1 MKKLFRTM
9 PAVVLAV
16 LLTGCGQGTQET
28 MNAGYEETAN
38 AETEADPGSG
48 TGTAGEEA
56 DAGTESVG
64 PDETASAWR
73 YQGSGTVTGSDALTE
88 GQQEILLEF
97 MDAYYQ
103 SMAELEVKDCSGLF
117 IEDGGHEQFRAQVDG
132 TSWTAVTDNQT
143 QAAMHR
149 AVWET
154 MIGIRRASGLDLRLS
169 SYDYQLDCL
178 NIYEQED
185 GCVQVEVMEYADM
198 RFAHT
203 PDTDSSVTG
212 VWHSFVMREADGK
225 WFLTHHA
232 AYDSAYFGFL
242 RWENSSTGRSTETA
256 SEEELEAIARQ
267 RIRAAEEQIALRGQ
281 QAAGEEAA
289 PEAEHAYDR
298 EAAVAY
304 AREWAGERNPRWQ
317 AYDGSGGNCMNFVS
331 QSLYASGIPM
341 DESGDARWY
350 WYSDGNRAPAWT
362 GVDSFRVYARDNT
375 GYGLSA
381 QVGAAYDTGEE
392 GDVILMSADGNYH
405 HAVIISQA
413 VRDEDGRT
421 IDYLICSNTGNY
433 RDFPVSAYVYAEQEL
448 VRIAGWNG

>member
-38 AETEADPGSG
+38 AETEAAPGSG
-48 TGTAGEEA
+48 TGTAGEET

-103 SMAELEVKDCSGLF
+103 SMAELEVQDCSGLF

-143 QAAMHR
+143 
-149 AVWET
+149 
-154 MIGIRRASGLDLRLS
+154 
-169 SYDYQLDCL
+169 
-178 NIYEQED
+178 QED

-281 QAAGEEAA
+281 QAAGEEAV

>member
-38 AETEADPGSG
+38 AETEAAPGSG

-103 SMAELEVKDCSGLF
+103 SMAELEVQDCSGLF

-143 QAAMHR
+143 
-149 AVWET
+149 
-154 MIGIRRASGLDLRLS
+154 
-169 SYDYQLDCL
+169 
-178 NIYEQED
+178 QED

-281 QAAGEEAA
+281 QAAGEAV

>member
-9 PAVVLAV
+9 PAVALAV

-38 AETEADPGSG
+38 AETEAAPGSG
-48 TGTAGEEA
+48 TGTAGEET

-103 SMAELEVKDCSGLF
+103 SMAELEVQDCSGLF

-143 QAAMHR
+143 
-149 AVWET
+149 
-154 MIGIRRASGLDLRLS
+154 
-169 SYDYQLDCL
+169 
-178 NIYEQED
+178 QED

-381 QVGAAYDTGEE
+381 QVGAVYDTGEE

-448 VRIAGWNG
+448 VRITGWNG

>member
-38 AETEADPGSG
+38 AETEAAPGSG

-103 SMAELEVKDCSGLF
+103 SMAELEVQDCSGLF

-143 QAAMHR
+143 
-149 AVWET
+149 
-154 MIGIRRASGLDLRLS
+154 
-169 SYDYQLDCL
+169 
-178 NIYEQED
+178 QED

>member
-38 AETEADPGSG
+38 AETEAAPGSG
-48 TGTAGEEA
+48 TGTAGEET

-103 SMAELEVKDCSGLF
+103 SMAELEVQDCSGLF

-143 QAAMHR
+143 
-149 AVWET
+149 
-154 MIGIRRASGLDLRLS
+154 
-169 SYDYQLDCL
+169 
-178 NIYEQED
+178 QED

-232 AYDSAYFGFL
+232 AYDSAYFWFL

-381 QVGAAYDTGEE
+381 QVGAVYDTGEE

-421 IDYLICSNTGNY
+421 IDYLICSNIGNY

>member
-38 AETEADPGSG
+38 AETEAAPGSG
-48 TGTAGEEA
+48 TGTAGEET

-103 SMAELEVKDCSGLF
+103 SMAELEVQDCSGLF

-143 QAAMHR
+143 
-149 AVWET
+149 
-154 MIGIRRASGLDLRLS
+154 
-169 SYDYQLDCL
+169 
-178 NIYEQED
+178 QED

-232 AYDSAYFGFL
+232 TYDSAYFGFL

>member
-38 AETEADPGSG
+38 AETEAAPGRG
-48 TGTAGEEA
+48 TGTAGEVT

-103 SMAELEVKDCSGLF
+103 SMAELEVQDCSGLF

-143 QAAMHR
+143 
-149 AVWET
+149 
-154 MIGIRRASGLDLRLS
+154 
-169 SYDYQLDCL
+169 
-178 NIYEQED
+178 QED

-421 IDYLICSNTGNY
+421 IDYLICSNIGNY

>member
-28 MNAGYEETAN
+28 MNAGYDETAS
-38 AETEADPGSG
+38 AETEAAPGNG

-103 SMAELEVKDCSGLF
+103 SMAELEVQDCSGLF
-117 IEDGGHEQFRAQVDG
+117 IEDGGHEQFRA
-132 TSWTAVTDNQT
+132 
-143 QAAMHR
+143 
-149 AVWET
+149 
-154 MIGIRRASGLDLRLS
+154 
-169 SYDYQLDCL
+169 
-178 NIYEQED
+178 
-185 GCVQVEVMEYADM
+185 QVEVMEYADM

-267 RIRAAEEQIALRGQ
+267 RIRAAEEQVALRGQ

>member
-28 MNAGYEETAN
+28 MNAGYDETAS
-38 AETEADPGSG
+38 AETEAAPGNG

-103 SMAELEVKDCSGLF
+103 SMAELEVQDCSGLF

-143 QAAMHR
+143 
-149 AVWET
+149 
-154 MIGIRRASGLDLRLS
+154 
-169 SYDYQLDCL
+169 
-178 NIYEQED
+178 QED

>member
-9 PAVVLAV
+9 PAVALAV

-103 SMAELEVKDCSGLF
+103 SMAELEVQDCSGLF

-143 QAAMHR
+143 
-149 AVWET
+149 
-154 MIGIRRASGLDLRLS
+154 
-169 SYDYQLDCL
+169 
-178 NIYEQED
+178 QED

-381 QVGAAYDTGEE
+381 QVGAVYDTGEE

-421 IDYLICSNTGNY
+421 IDYLICSNIGNY

>member
-38 AETEADPGSG
+38 AETEAAPGSG
-48 TGTAGEEA
+48 TGTAGEET

-103 SMAELEVKDCSGLF
+103 SIAELEVQDCSGLF

-143 QAAMHR
+143 
-149 AVWET
+149 
-154 MIGIRRASGLDLRLS
+154 
-169 SYDYQLDCL
+169 
-178 NIYEQED
+178 QED

>member
-38 AETEADPGSG
+38 AETEAAPGSG
-48 TGTAGEEA
+48 TGTAGEET

-103 SMAELEVKDCSGLF
+103 SMAELEVQDCSGLF

-143 QAAMHR
+143 
-149 AVWET
+149 
-154 MIGIRRASGLDLRLS
+154 
-169 SYDYQLDCL
+169 
-178 NIYEQED
+178 QED

-212 VWHSFVMREADGK
+212 VWHSFVMREEDGK

-242 RWENSSTGRSTETA
+242 RWENSSTGRSTEA
-256 SEEELEAIARQ
+256 VSEEELEAMVRQ
-267 RIRAAEEQIALRGQ
+267 RIQAAEEQIVLRGQ
-281 QAAGEEAA
+281 QA
-289 PEAEHAYDR
+289 D
-298 EAAVAY
+298 
-304 AREWAGERNPRWQ
+304 
-317 AYDGSGGNCMNFVS
+317 
-331 QSLYASGIPM
+331 
-341 DESGDARWY
+341 
-350 WYSDGNRAPAWT
+350 
-362 GVDSFRVYARDNT
+362 
-375 GYGLSA
+375 
-381 QVGAAYDTGEE
+381 
-392 GDVILMSADGNYH
+392 GDVIHLFQHRQLPGLPC
-405 HAVIISQA
+405 
-413 VRDEDGRT
+413 GRL
-421 IDYLICSNTGNY
+421 YICGAGTGQN
-433 RDFPVSAYVYAEQEL
+433 RRLE
-448 VRIAGWNG
+448 

>member
-38 AETEADPGSG
+38 AETEAAPGSG
-48 TGTAGEEA
+48 TGTAGEET

-64 PDETASAWR
+64 PDETTSAWR

-103 SMAELEVKDCSGLF
+103 SMAELEVQDCSGLF

-132 TSWTAVTDNQT
+132 TSWAAVTDNQT
-143 QAAMHR
+143 
-149 AVWET
+149 
-154 MIGIRRASGLDLRLS
+154 
-169 SYDYQLDCL
+169 
-178 NIYEQED
+178 QED

-281 QAAGEEAA
+281 QAAGEAV

>member
-38 AETEADPGSG
+38 AETEAAPGSG
-48 TGTAGEEA
+48 TGTAGEET

-103 SMAELEVKDCSGLF
+103 SMAELEVQDCSGLF
-117 IEDGGHEQFRAQVDG
+117 IEDGGHEQFR
-132 TSWTAVTDNQT
+132 
-143 QAAMHR
+143 
-149 AVWET
+149 
-154 MIGIRRASGLDLRLS
+154 
-169 SYDYQLDCL
+169 
-178 NIYEQED
+178 
-185 GCVQVEVMEYADM
+185 VQVEVMEYADM

>member
-38 AETEADPGSG
+38 AETEAAPGSG
-48 TGTAGEEA
+48 TGTAGEET

-103 SMAELEVKDCSGLF
+103 SMAELEVQDCSGLF

-143 QAAMHR
+143 
-149 AVWET
+149 
-154 MIGIRRASGLDLRLS
+154 
-169 SYDYQLDCL
+169 
-178 NIYEQED
+178 QED

-289 PEAEHAYDR
+289 PEAGHAYDR

-448 VRIAGWNG
+448 VRITGWNG

>member
-9 PAVVLAV
+9 PAVALAV

-38 AETEADPGSG
+38 AETEAAPGSG
-48 TGTAGEEA
+48 TGTAGEET

-103 SMAELEVKDCSGLF
+103 SMAELEVQDCSGLF

-143 QAAMHR
+143 
-149 AVWET
+149 
-154 MIGIRRASGLDLRLS
+154 
-169 SYDYQLDCL
+169 
-178 NIYEQED
+178 QED

-381 QVGAAYDTGEE
+381 QVGAVYDTGEE

>member
-38 AETEADPGSG
+38 AETEAAPGSG
-48 TGTAGEEA
+48 TGTAGEET

-103 SMAELEVKDCSGLF
+103 SMAELEVQDCSGLF

-143 QAAMHR
+143 
-149 AVWET
+149 
-154 MIGIRRASGLDLRLS
+154 
-169 SYDYQLDCL
+169 
-178 NIYEQED
+178 QED

-281 QAAGEEAA
+281 QEAGEEAV

-298 EAAVAY
+298 EVAVAY

>member
-64 PDETASAWR
+64 PDETASAWK

-103 SMAELEVKDCSGLF
+103 SMAELEVQDCSGLF
-117 IEDGGHEQFRAQVDG
+117 IEDGGHEQFRA
-132 TSWTAVTDNQT
+132 
-143 QAAMHR
+143 
-149 AVWET
+149 
-154 MIGIRRASGLDLRLS
+154 
-169 SYDYQLDCL
+169 
-178 NIYEQED
+178 
-185 GCVQVEVMEYADM
+185 QVEVMEYADM

-281 QAAGEEAA
+281 QAAGEEAV

-448 VRIAGWNG
+448 VRITGWNG

>member
-38 AETEADPGSG
+38 AETEAAPGSG
-48 TGTAGEEA
+48 TGTAGEET

-103 SMAELEVKDCSGLF
+103 SMAELEVQDCSGLF

-143 QAAMHR
+143 
-149 AVWET
+149 
-154 MIGIRRASGLDLRLS
+154 
-169 SYDYQLDCL
+169 
-178 NIYEQED
+178 QED

>member
-38 AETEADPGSG
+38 AETEAAPGSG
-48 TGTAGEEA
+48 TGTAGEET

-103 SMAELEVKDCSGLF
+103 SMAELEVQDCSGLF

-143 QAAMHR
+143 
-149 AVWET
+149 
-154 MIGIRRASGLDLRLS
+154 
-169 SYDYQLDCL
+169 
-178 NIYEQED
+178 QED

-304 AREWAGERNPRWQ
+304 AREWAGERTPRWQ

-362 GVDSFRVYARDNT
+362 GVDSFRVYARDNA

>member
-38 AETEADPGSG
+38 AETEAAPGRG
-48 TGTAGEEA
+48 TGTAGEVT

-64 PDETASAWR
+64 PDETTSAWR

-103 SMAELEVKDCSGLF
+103 SMAELEVQDCSGLF

-143 QAAMHR
+143 
-149 AVWET
+149 
-154 MIGIRRASGLDLRLS
+154 
-169 SYDYQLDCL
+169 
-178 NIYEQED
+178 QED

-381 QVGAAYDTGEE
+381 QVGAVYDTGEE

-421 IDYLICSNTGNY
+421 IDYLICSNIGNY

>member
-38 AETEADPGSG
+38 AETEAAPGSG
-48 TGTAGEEA
+48 TGTAGEET

-64 PDETASAWR
+64 PDETTSAWR

-103 SMAELEVKDCSGLF
+103 SMAELEVQDCSGLF

-143 QAAMHR
+143 
-149 AVWET
+149 
-154 MIGIRRASGLDLRLS
+154 
-169 SYDYQLDCL
+169 
-178 NIYEQED
+178 QED

-267 RIRAAEEQIALRGQ
+267 RIRAAEEQVALRGQ

>member
-1 MKKLFRTM
+1 M

-38 AETEADPGSG
+38 AETEAAPGSG
-48 TGTAGEEA
+48 TGTAGEET

-64 PDETASAWR
+64 PDETTSAWR

-103 SMAELEVKDCSGLF
+103 SMAELEVQDCSGLF

-132 TSWTAVTDNQT
+132 TSWAAVTDNQT
-143 QAAMHR
+143 
-149 AVWET
+149 
-154 MIGIRRASGLDLRLS
+154 
-169 SYDYQLDCL
+169 
-178 NIYEQED
+178 QED

-281 QAAGEEAA
+281 QAAGEAV

>member
-38 AETEADPGSG
+38 AETEAAPGSG
-48 TGTAGEEA
+48 TGTAGEVT

-103 SMAELEVKDCSGLF
+103 SMAELEVQDCSGLF

-143 QAAMHR
+143 QA
-149 AVWET
+149 
-154 MIGIRRASGLDLRLS
+154 
-169 SYDYQLDCL
+169 
-178 NIYEQED
+178 D

>member
-38 AETEADPGSG
+38 AETEAAPGSG
-48 TGTAGEEA
+48 TGTAGEET

-103 SMAELEVKDCSGLF
+103 SMAELEVQDCSGLF
-117 IEDGGHEQFRAQVDG
+117 IEDGGHEQFR
-132 TSWTAVTDNQT
+132 
-143 QAAMHR
+143 
-149 AVWET
+149 
-154 MIGIRRASGLDLRLS
+154 
-169 SYDYQLDCL
+169 
-178 NIYEQED
+178 
-185 GCVQVEVMEYADM
+185 VQVEVMEYADM

-267 RIRAAEEQIALRGQ
+267 RIRAAEEQVALRGQ

-341 DESGDARWY
+341 DESGHARWY

>member
-38 AETEADPGSG
+38 AETEAAPGSG
-48 TGTAGEEA
+48 TGTAGEET

-103 SMAELEVKDCSGLF
+103 SIAELEVQDCSGLF

-143 QAAMHR
+143 
-149 AVWET
+149 
-154 MIGIRRASGLDLRLS
+154 
-169 SYDYQLDCL
+169 
-178 NIYEQED
+178 QED

-267 RIRAAEEQIALRGQ
+267 RIRAAEEQVALRGQ

>member
-38 AETEADPGSG
+38 AETEAAPGSG
-48 TGTAGEEA
+48 TGTAGEVT

-103 SMAELEVKDCSGLF
+103 SMAELEVQDCSGLF

-143 QAAMHR
+143 
-149 AVWET
+149 
-154 MIGIRRASGLDLRLS
+154 
-169 SYDYQLDCL
+169 
-178 NIYEQED
+178 QED

-267 RIRAAEEQIALRGQ
+267 RIRAAEEQVALRGQ

>member
-28 MNAGYEETAN
+28 MNAGYDETAS
-38 AETEADPGSG
+38 AETEAAPGSG

-103 SMAELEVKDCSGLF
+103 SMAELEVQDCSGLF

-143 QAAMHR
+143 
-149 AVWET
+149 
-154 MIGIRRASGLDLRLS
+154 
-169 SYDYQLDCL
+169 
-178 NIYEQED
+178 QED

>member
-9 PAVVLAV
+9 PAVALAV

-38 AETEADPGSG
+38 AETEAAPGSG
-48 TGTAGEEA
+48 TGTAGEET

-103 SMAELEVKDCSGLF
+103 SMAELEVQDCSGLF

-143 QAAMHR
+143 
-149 AVWET
+149 
-154 MIGIRRASGLDLRLS
+154 
-169 SYDYQLDCL
+169 
-178 NIYEQED
+178 QED

-281 QAAGEEAA
+281 QAAGEEAV